1 MLERLLYVQSLEA
14 IRTLEEG
21 VVTRPIDGDLASVLG
36 WGYPAYLGGV
46 FSYVDRIGAAEF
58 VRRAKDLA
66 ARFGGRFEP
75 PAMLLDMARDNRKF
89 HAL

>member
-1 MLERLLYVQSLEA
+1 MCSRSKPFA
-14 IRTLEEG
+14 RSKKAWS
-21 VVTRPIDGDLASVLG
+21 TRPIDGDLASVLG
-36 WGYPAYLGGV
+36 WGYPAHLGGV

-58 VRRAKDLA
+58 VRRAKDYA

-75 PAMLLDMARDNRKF
+75 PAMLLDMAQDNRKF